1 MHLIIHVYNTSDA
14 VYTVIIEFETLTLT
28 LTFETLTFET
38 SDRLFRIDET
48 PFDQVNIVQS
58 SFKILAQSSDCI
70 RFETQI
76 CCVQKDKLAIII
88 IYSNCHI
95 SILYISLKLS

>member
-14 VYTVIIEFETLTLT
+14 VYTVIIEFETLT

-76 CCVQKDKLAIII
+76 CCVQKDNLAIII
-88 IYSNCHI
+88 IYSNCQI
-95 SILYISLKLS
+95 SILYISVKLS